1 MPRASRSYL
10 LGKRAFDL
18 TVCLLLAPVVLPLLA
33 LCAIAI
39 FLESPTAPVHIAQL
53 RTGKDGVRFRM
64 FKFRT
69 MVPNAEA
76 LKPALA
82 HLNERPWPDFKITND
97 PRITRVGRVLRQ
109 TSLDELPQLI
119 NVLRGEMSLVGPRP
133 TSFEPSTYSFWH
145 TFRLEVAPG
154 VTGLW
159 QVEGRNKTNFDERLR
174 LDIQYIRRRSF
185 ALDLKILLQTVPTV
199 LKRSGA

>member
-1 MPRASRSYL
+1 MPPASRSYL
-10 LGKRAFDL
+10 RGKRAFDL
-18 TVCLLLAPVVLPLLA
+18 AVCLLLAPVVLPLLA